1 MQGKSRLRK
10 ITKVLFGFQDT
21 DIAKVIKVQS
31 VVRRRLSIKA
41 TRTLRS
47 QATSNHSAP
56 IRTHPHIISLDE
68 ALLLKMDQSVGKSAG
83 VFIVFT
89 LVVSQTVPS
98 TIGGGIEVSIREGTC
113 SAFSFRCPKVIRP
126 GVSED

>member
-10 ITKVLFGFQDT
+10 ITKVMFGFQET

-31 VVRRRLSIKA
+31 VVRRHLSIKA

-47 QATSNHSAP
+47 QATSAP
-56 IRTHPHIISLDE
+56 IRTHPHINSLDE
-68 ALLLKMDQSVGKSAG
+68 ALLESVGKSAG

-89 LVVSQTVPS
+89 LVMSQTVPS
-98 TIGGGIEVSIREGTC
+98 SIGGGNEVSIREGTC